1 LGHMYSAL
9 VSILL
14 RTFRAWVTC
23 TTLGAEVLVTALRG
37 ATIAGT
43 TVPLAADLIRPLL
56 GFVDLFLFVG
66 AHLIASSVIL
76 EVSGFDVSETSDI
89 GELDV
94 LNFSNIPTDGFV
106 QVDNLGMRVG
116 KGPEKLKYVLRIDSQ
131 FHGAVREGAQDCGES
146 GVPSNSP
153 VSVGLDVFQGLAPSN
168 REVKLPDRGCGFIFG
183 EGREESGEDDVEI
196 DRRPRKDMFPF
207 GFRERWEYTAGLQRP

>member
-1 LGHMYSAL
+1 VL

-14 RTFRAWVTC
+14 WTFRAWVTC
-23 TTLGAEVLVTALRG
+23 VTLGAEVLVTALRG

-43 TVPLAADLIRPLL
+43 TVPLAADFVRPPL
-56 GFVDLFLFVG
+56 GFVDLFLFAG
-66 AHLIASSVIL
+66 ARLIASSVIL

-94 LNFSNIPTDGFV
+94 LNFSNVPTDGFV

-116 KGPEKLKYVLRIDSQ
+116 KGAEKLKYVLGIDSQ

-146 GVPSNSP
+146 RVPSDGP
-153 VSVGLDVFQGLAPSN
+153 VSMGLDVFRGLAPSN
-168 REVKLPDRGCGFIFG
+168 REIKLPDRGCGFVFG
-183 EGREESGEDDVEI
+183 EGREESGEDDVCYDTGKI
-196 DRRPRKDMFPF
+196 
-207 GFRERWEYTAGLQRP
+207 YI